1 MGILSLFTNA
11 GKEGE
16 SDVKSPA
23 FSLTKVQA
31 GLGALIAAV
40 TGVVPA
46 ALASNQTVVVAAIAS
61 GTVVMLGVFA
71 LAAVDLTTRQRAG
84 EAKLRWS
91 GGAGNGGQ
99 SVKKV
104 GLVANLDDLVL
115 QSKHNGMEYELR
127 FAELEGN
134 KVTLVARKNG
144 KSLEPIFQPRA

>member
-11 GKEGE
+11 GKEDE

-40 TGVVPA
+40 TGVLPA
-46 ALASNQTVVVAAIAS
+46 ALASNQTVIVAAIAS

-71 LAAVDLTTRQRAG
+71 LAAVDLTTRQRAA

-91 GGAGNGGQ
+91 GGAGNGGK

-115 QSKHNGMEYELR
+115 QSKHNGTEYELR
-127 FAELEGN
+127 FAELEGD

-144 KSLEPIFQPRA
+144 KSLEPTFQPRA